1 MTATIETPVHIAF
14 LDDQVLF
21 RQGVVY
27 ILKQLPF
34 VETVVEAGTLQ
45 ELKAALR
52 QREPDVLLLDLQMPD
67 TDGMEAAKELLALYP
82 ELKIIVLSMHS
93 AEHFI
98 FHMMKLGARSYLPK
112 DVDQAQLRTAIEAV
126 LTNGYYFTDAITKA
140 MLRGMKLSSRHK
152 PTLRTE
158 RIPLTPREREILTL
172 ICKGCTAGEIAAQ
185 LFISA
190 RTVEGHRQNLLEKT
204 NTHNSV
210 SLAVYAIEHGMVEIR
225 PGR

>member
-34 VETVVEAGTLQ
+34 VESVVEAGTLQ

-140 MLRGMKLSSRHK
+140 MLRGMKLSSRNK